1 MDNQRQTAV
10 GSSLAVFAGVS
21 RLSPGS
27 AGSMGEQPA
36 QASSKDGGVL
46 IHPAK
51 GQESHI

>member
-10 GSSLAVFAGVS
+10 GSSLTVFAGVS
-21 RLSPGS
+21 RLSPGF